1 MSTVVAARAPASAG
15 PTVSTILARRGV
27 LIAVAI
33 GGLLVAIGAG
43 LLLATSDHL
52 VDPVAFGLV
61 IAVMIVG
68 WFSAALYW
76 LVRRPGNRLALFLIA
91 VAACTVLMSLQG
103 ARMQPQL
110 HSIGVLADGLL
121 VLLWFSAVFAFP
133 EARIESR
140 VAWVLLG
147 AIGVLMHG
155 VVRPFAPFLAG
166 RPGQFSAGRAERR
179 VSRERVH
186 DRRSADDRRWS
197 SQQQYHD
204 PLPVR
209 GPFRSLPLPDL
220 PVSDGDAAAEA
231 GTPACLRPGSVL
243 LSLSSRSFTQPVSSS
258 YIWMRARSRT

>member
-1 MSTVVAARAPASAG
+1 MSTVVAAPAPASAG
-15 PTVSTILARRGV
+15 ASVSTILARRGV

-76 LVRRPGNRLALFLIA
+76 LVRRPGNRLALFLLA

-103 ARMQPQL
+103 ATQPQL

-140 VAWVLLG
+140 VAWVLLAG
-147 AIGVLMHG
+147 WVLLEPYVPSLLFSPVVRAIGR
-155 VVRPFAPFLAG
+155 RPAAT
-166 RPGQFSAGRAERR
+166 RR
-179 VSRERVH
+179 VPR
-186 DRRSADDRRWS
+186 
-197 SQQQYHD
+197 
-204 PLPVR
+204 
-209 GPFRSLPLPDL
+209 
-220 PVSDGDAAAEA
+220 
-231 GTPACLRPGSVL
+231 TGS
-243 LSLSSRSFTQPVSSS
+243 
-258 YIWMRARSRT
+258 